1 MTCAFVLISSICV
14 FLLIRTTQVCRFGE
28 DIIDKA
34 CDFPIDDHYE
44 ENMAFAESIIYK
56 HSYNEMLF
64 SFKPLKLEYWFDENE
79 IFFLT
84 EIHK

>member
-1 MTCAFVLISSICV
+1 M
-14 FLLIRTTQVCRFGE
+14 IRTTQVCRFCK

-34 CDFPIDDHYE
+34 YDFPIDDHYE
-44 ENMAFAESIIYK
+44 ENMAFAKIIIYK
-56 HSYNEMLF
+56 HSYTKMLL

-84 EIHK
+84 EIHE